1 MTLWSPERYFSR
13 ITDIDIER
21 DLLAPGYTHVLLDI
35 DNTIRA
41 RDTHAVPRDVG
52 MWLGRARTAGV
63 QFCLVSNNW
72 HADAHDFAAQM
83 ELPLVAKAMKPLP
96 PAFFAGMRKL
106 GARRSDTVVIGD
118 QLTTDVLGAHCAGLP
133 AYMLQPLVKQDLKHT
148 KVLRVL
154 ESAILG
160 DRQPEPAVNA
170 TADAGV
176 PGSEGVPGRPAG
188 AVVRTQ
194 PATAHEE

>member
-1 MTLWSPERYFSR
+1 MALWSPERYFSR

-72 HADAHDFAAQM
+72 HADAHDFAAEM
-83 ELPLVAKAMKPLP
+83 ALPLVAKAMKPLP

-106 GARRSDTVVIGD
+106 GARRDNTVVIGD

-133 AYMLQPLVKQDLKHT
+133 AYMLQPLVKQDLRHT

-170 TADAGV
+170 EAAAAVTGQAAG
-176 PGSEGVPGRPAG
+176 PAAR
-188 AVVRTQ
+188 AVSPTVS
-194 PATAHEE
+194 PAVQAQEK

>member
-1 MTLWSPERYFSR
+1 MALWSPERYFSR

-72 HADAHDFAAQM
+72 HADAHDFAAEM
-83 ELPLVAKAMKPLP
+83 ALPLVAKAMKPLP

-106 GARRSDTVVIGD
+106 GARRDNTVVIGD

-170 TADAGV
+170 EAAAAVTGQAAG
-176 PGSEGVPGRPAG
+176 PAARAASPTVSP
-188 AVVRTQ
+188 AVRAQ
-194 PATAHEE
+194 EK